1 MCEMIWCIMHRK
13 SCILKM
19 NYITNSGTI
28 SLTEASGKHAI
39 FITQVIIAFN
49 PSFMLL
55 DY

>member
-1 MCEMIWCIMHRK
+1 MICCIMHRK
-13 SCILKM
+13 SCTLKI
-19 NYITNSGTI
+19 NYIKNPRPT